1 MAKRWLSRKEPFD
14 EKQTK
19 GWKFQRDKRGTRNVE
34 GDDAFMLVLPQSS
47 LECIIMVYVCFFET
61 RTASFHSIFYL
72 EQDTPMRM

>member
-14 EKQTK
+14 EKTNK
-19 GWKFQRDKRGTRNVE
+19 GWKFQRDVE
-34 GDDAFMLVLPQSS
+34 GDDAFMLGLPQSS
-47 LECIIMVYVCFFET
+47 LECNIMLYVCFFES